1 MEAECGQRWELKIP
15 GVPNH
20 GGGGGGGGGGGL
32 HVYEFYFQELD
43 QALMVTQEKLLC
55 ASGMGKGKACHQG
68 KLVT

>member
-1 MEAECGQRWELKIP
+1 MRTTLRVKDSRGTEPWR
-15 GVPNH
+15 
-20 GGGGGGGGGGGL
+20 GGL

-68 KLVT
+68 KLFT